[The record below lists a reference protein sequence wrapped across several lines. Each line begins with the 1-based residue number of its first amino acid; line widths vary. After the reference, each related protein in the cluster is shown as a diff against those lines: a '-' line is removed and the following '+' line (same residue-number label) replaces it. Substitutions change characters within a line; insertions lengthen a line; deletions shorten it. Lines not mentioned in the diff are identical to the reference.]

1 MAKINLR
8 DLYPNDY
15 NFDCFITVPDA
26 IADTFI
32 LNMTKEIA
40 DVYVDAYR
48 EEAAYIRRR
57 TRNKAYYSTESEEWL
72 QRERMKPN
80 EAPPDGEKAQLIKKR
95 LHEAIDM
102 LPDKQA
108 KRIYD
113 HFVLGLS
120 KTEIARS
127 EGVNESKV
135 RKAIERGLVN
145 LKKYLKDFSD

>member
-15 NFDCFITVPDA
+15 DFDCFITVPDA

-72 QRERMKPN
+72 GHSDFAITANIYAHLEFNSKLVSAGAMSWIEDTSLGVGKKSDANVVSGFATGKTTEAKKNESAEKP
-80 EAPPDGEKAQLIKKR
+80 EFTG
-95 LHEAIDM
+95 
-102 LPDKQA
+102 
-108 KRIYD
+108 
-113 HFVLGLS
+113 
-120 KTEIARS
+120 KTE
-127 EGVNESKV
+127 V
-135 RKAIERGLVN
+135 
-145 LKKYLKDFSD
+145 